1 MGPREVDTSPTG
13 PYHHGDLRTALI
25 QAARRVIAV
34 GGVAQLSI
42 RDAARAVG
50 VSPGAPYHHF
60 RSKADL
66 VDAVATSGWMELLT
80 MVAAARRAAATPSDG
95 LLDAGA
101 AYVRYAQSHPQLYR
115 VMIAQMESA
124 GRSSATAATPQGAV
138 LETLK
143 AAGMFETESDRLP
156 LIALWC
162 VAHGFMSVASYPA
175 VRQFARMGQGPED
188 LARRLFKI
196 ILAGL
201 AESGSTPADR
211 QGAP

>member
-1 MGPREVDTSPTG
+1 VDPREDDSAPTG
-13 PYHHGDLRTALI
+13 SYHHGDLRTALI

-34 GGVAQLSI
+34 GGVAQLSL
-42 RDAARAVG
+42 RGAARAVG

-80 MVAAARRAAATPSDG
+80 TVAAARRAAATPSDG
-95 LLDAGA
+95 LLETGA
-101 AYVRYAQSHPQLYR
+101 AYVRYARSHPQLYR
-115 VMIAQMESA
+115 VMIAQMDSA
-124 GRSSATAATPQGAV
+124 GRSTGAAATPQGTV
-138 LETLK
+138 LETIK
-143 AAGMFETESDRLP
+143 AAGLFEAESDRLS

-175 VRQFARMGQGPED
+175 VRQFAQTGQGPED

-196 ILAGL
+196 VLAGL
-201 AESGSTPADR
+201 AESGTTPADR